1 MNNPPATGEQPIV
14 TNSVTSEIL
23 KETNATW
30 GQTGLF
36 EAQVG
41 NIVFYPNG
49 YKGRMPGQVLRYI
62 HNRAYQG
69 RQFRIEH
76 INQEIL
82 FPNTIPHC
90 WNKQTLVLR
99 RVV

>member
-1 MNNPPATGEQPIV
+1 MSTLQSRQPPMATN
-14 TNSVTSEIL
+14 TVTSRIVDL
-23 KETNATW
+23 TNGTW
-30 GQTGLF
+30 GQPGLF
-36 EAQVG
+36 HAQVG
-41 NIVFYPNG
+41 EIVFYPNG
-49 YKGRMPGQVLRYI
+49 YEDRMQGQVLRYI
-62 HNRAYQG
+62 HNRVYQG

-76 INQEIL
+76 INQEII